1 MASLVIAADST
12 GLANVKITATG
23 GWRQPAAD
31 SLAPTRAQLCAMI
44 HALQDELG
52 AKDALIATLRQ
63 GRGRGAR
70 EGGQGSEDELDPE
83 REPAMRMHGLRRAS
97 DRLVGAKEARV
108 GGSANLAHLIRA
120 DSFGPRTPPSCSY
133 ADQGRKVNVARGL
146 HDKRDAGN
154 HSPPRQ
160 HGDKPSESGLP
171 AGAVQVEPR
180 QSAPHQGDVLE
191 SEQGLSAL
199 RLDTA
204 LATTSLERAGASGRT
219 STAERV
225 TSSWLEHSVVVAEL
239 QLKTQQKAKNL
250 HERFQSRFA
259 M

>member
-1 MASLVIAADST
+1 MRNFFIP
-12 GLANVKITATG
+12 VKVQFI
-23 GWRQPAAD
+23 QQ
-31 SLAPTRAQLCAMI
+31 QL
-44 HALQDELG
+44 LQQL
-52 AKDALIATLRQ
+52 
-63 GRGRGAR
+63 
-70 EGGQGSEDELDPE
+70 
-83 REPAMRMHGLRRAS
+83 
-97 DRLVGAKEARV
+97 
-108 GGSANLAHLIRA
+108 
-120 DSFGPRTPPSCSY
+120 
-133 ADQGRKVNVARGL
+133 
-146 HDKRDAGN
+146 
-154 HSPPRQ
+154 
-160 HGDKPSESGLP
+160 
-171 AGAVQVEPR
+171 
-180 QSAPHQGDVLE
+180 QSQMSIPLPHQGDVLE

>member
-1 MASLVIAADST
+1 
-12 GLANVKITATG
+12 
-23 GWRQPAAD
+23 
-31 SLAPTRAQLCAMI
+31 MI

-52 AKDALIATLRQ
+52 AKDALIAKLRQ

-70 EGGQGSEDELDPE
+70 EGDQGSEDELDP
-83 REPAMRMHGLRRAS
+83 EPAMRMHGLRRAS

-108 GGSANLAHLIRA
+108 CGSANLAHLIRA
-120 DSFGPRTPPSCSY
+120 DSFGPRTPSSCSY

-154 HSPPRQ
+154 HSPLRQ
-160 HGDKPSESGLP
+160 HGDKPSDSGLRQHGDKP
-171 AGAVQVEPR
+171 SDSGHRPGGAQIAEARPGRASAIQVEPR
-180 QSAPHQGDVLE
+180 QSAPHQVDVLKT
-191 SEQGLSAL
+191 EQGLSAL

-204 LATTSLERAGASGRT
+204 LAATSLERAGASGRT